1 MSYAGNGGRVQGV
14 CSSVVFVCRRRTG
27 ASDYRYMSVQEF
39 LKANFRKP
47 SMWNNSLK
55 VLTPEYYKKGGV
67 LLELKK
73 GFYYDFLDYIKAG
86 RFRSSV
92 RMSPL
97 TVKYFRPLCSE
108 MFLKTVGPTIH
119 PVPLLVQKDLRALS
133 WQCVSGV
140 SPLMQHLRQGTK
152 QSCSAAFEVCGK

>member
-1 MSYAGNGGRVQGV
+1 MLFTKLKRRCLRKNMSYAGNRGRVQGV
-14 CSSVVFVCRRRTG
+14 CSSVVFVCRQRTG
-27 ASDYRYMSVQEF
+27 ASDYGYMSVQEF

-73 GFYYDFLDYIKAG
+73 GFYYDFLDYTKAG

-92 RMSPL
+92 R
-97 TVKYFRPLCSE
+97 KFFRLQGLC
-108 MFLKTVGPTIH
+108 
-119 PVPLLVQKDLRALS
+119 AL
-133 WQCVSGV
+133 G
-140 SPLMQHLRQGTK
+140 
-152 QSCSAAFEVCGK
+152 CS